1 MLNIKNVL
9 QNLIEFKNNHIHLHQ
24 EGKAFVRNLLIW
36 LLIING
42 ILYFLD
48 INDYIFGIIN
58 FLSIVS
64 FGIVLYFFRNP
75 RREIVEPSEN
85 IVYAPAD
92 GKVVV
97 VEEVIDTEYFNEPR
111 IQVSIFM
118 SPLNVHVN
126 RVPISGE
133 VKYFKYHD
141 GQYLVAWHPKSSAHN
156 ERTTVVIKT
165 LQGIEILIRQIAGAV
180 ARRVVCYAEVG
191 KNMKQGEDLG
201 FIKFGSRVDI
211 LLPLNAEI
219 KVNIGDKALGN
230 KSIIAYLK

>member
-1 MLNIKNVL
+1 MSYLKNL
-9 QNLIEFKNNHIHLHQ
+9 LHTLKEFKRNHIHLHQ
-24 EGKAFVRNLLIW
+24 EGKTFVLNLLVW
-36 LLIING
+36 LLIFNG

-48 INDYIFGIIN
+48 LNEVIFGLIN
-58 FLSIVS
+58 FLSIAA

-97 VEEVIDTEYFNEPR
+97 VEEVVDSEYFNEPR

-126 RVPISGE
+126 RVPVSGE

-141 GQYLVAWHPKSSAHN
+141 GQYLVAWHPKSSVHN

-165 LQGIEILIRQIAGAV
+165 LQGVEILIRQIAGAV

-219 KVNIGDKALGN
+219 KVNIGDRAWGN
-230 KSIIAYLK
+230 KSVIAYLK

>member
-1 MLNIKNVL
+1 MLKFRDLVHKIR
-9 QNLIEFKNNHIHLHQ
+9 EFKQTHIHLHQ
-24 EGKAFVRNLLIW
+24 EGKSLVINLLIW

-42 ILYFLD
+42 IFYFLD
-48 INDYIFGIIN
+48 INAFVFRTIN
-58 FLSIVS
+58 FLSIIV

-75 RREIVEPSEN
+75 RREISEPSEN

-97 VEEVIDTEYFNEPR
+97 VEEVIESEYFNEPR

-126 RVPISGE
+126 RVPIGGE

-191 KNMKQGEDLG
+191 KTLKQGEDLG

-219 KVNIGDKALGN
+219 KVNIGDKAVGN
-230 KSIIAYLK
+230 RSIIAYLK